1 MKFRAKDGAEGF
13 VACNRIA
20 DFTNRLQG
28 WHMRWEDRPV
38 RSFVGTC
45 LATIPILRDS
55 APAEDFTW
63 QAVAVGERIASAC
76 LLVALAPLLAAGA
89 AALCLMSGRT
99 PFIAHRRVGWR
110 GTDLW
115 MLKLRT
121 MWDGERRSKGWI
133 EYVDDEA
140 GPGQKQA
147 GDPRVSNWF
156 ARFCRRHSI
165 DEIPQL
171 WHVIR
176 GEMSLVGPRPVTA
189 AELRRYYG
197 AATEEILQMRP
208 GIAGLWQI
216 SGRNRLTYAERRRLD
231 LELVRG
237 RSLRLYGSI
246 LIRTIPEVWSG
257 ANTW

>member
-1 MKFRAKDGAEGF
+1 
-13 VACNRIA
+13 
-20 DFTNRLQG
+20 
-28 WHMRWEDRPV
+28 
-38 RSFVGTC
+38 
-45 LATIPILRDS
+45 
-55 APAEDFTW
+55 
-63 QAVAVGERIASAC
+63 
-76 LLVALAPLLAAGA
+76 
-89 AALCLMSGRT
+89 
-99 PFIAHRRVGWR
+99 
-110 GTDLW
+110 
-115 MLKLRT
+115 
-121 MWDGERRSKGWI
+121 MWDGEGRSDGWI

-140 GPGQKQA
+140 GPQRKQA
-147 GDPRVSNWF
+147 GDPRVSNRF

-197 AATEEILQMRP
+197 SATEEVLQVRP

-231 LELVRG
+231 LQLVRG
-237 RSLRLYGSI
+237 RSLRLYASI
-246 LIRTIPEVWSG
+246 LIKTIPEVWSG